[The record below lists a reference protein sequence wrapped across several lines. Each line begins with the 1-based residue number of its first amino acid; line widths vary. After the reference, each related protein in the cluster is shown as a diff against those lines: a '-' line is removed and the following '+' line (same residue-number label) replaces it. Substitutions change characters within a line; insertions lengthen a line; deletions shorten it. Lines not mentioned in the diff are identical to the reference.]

1 MSSASSQSTLSTPNR
16 AGSEDSEDDIELA
29 RGMAETDLKSE
40 EEEILCNYSDKLLL
54 DGVSEDAGDADGG
67 EMVTTEMVQDGDAVV
82 RLISLPKPKPAQ
94 ASWPATK
101 VRFYVGGRL
110 IEKEVFFGQDQGKE
124 EKEVTE
130 QEEDTE
136 GESEEEEE
144 EHSEE
149 FGKCINFSLYTLVS
163 TLSSP
168 TDFSSLAPDDSY
180 SSLTDYLVS
189 LEKKKVACADGGG
202 GGATTEDEDKKI
214 VDKAA
219 VTAGAVSSFNLITSS
234 KSSQPSAEE

>member
-1 MSSASSQSTLSTPNR
+1 MSSTSPQSTSSTPNR

-40 EEEILCNYSDKLLL
+40 EEEILCNYGDKLLL
-54 DGVSEDAGDADGG
+54 DGVSEDAGDADEG

-110 IEKEVFFGQDQGKE
+110 IEKEVFSGQDQGKE
-124 EKEVTE
+124 VKEGTE

-136 GESEEEEE
+136 GKSEEEEE

-149 FGKCINFSLYTLVS
+149 F
-163 TLSSP
+163 
-168 TDFSSLAPDDSY
+168 DFSSLAPDDSY

-189 LEKKKVACADGGG
+189 LEKKKVACAGGGG

-219 VTAGAVSSFNLITSS
+219 DTAGAVSSFNLITSP
-234 KSSQPSAEE
+234 KFSQPSAEE

>member
-1 MSSASSQSTLSTPNR
+1 
-16 AGSEDSEDDIELA
+16 
-29 RGMAETDLKSE
+29 MAETDLKSE
-40 EEEILCNYSDKLLL
+40 EEEILCNYGDKLLL

-82 RLISLPKPKPAQ
+82 RLMSLPKPKPTQ

-110 IEKEVFFGQDQGKE
+110 IEKEVFSGQDQGKE
-124 EKEVTE
+124 VKEGTE

-136 GESEEEEE
+136 GESEEEE

-149 FGKCINFSLYTLVS
+149 FGKCINFSLCTRVS

-189 LEKKKVACADGGG
+189 LEKKKVVCAG

-219 VTAGAVSSFNLITSS
+219 ITAGAVSSFNLITSS

>member
-40 EEEILCNYSDKLLL
+40 EEEILCNYGDKLLL

-82 RLISLPKPKPAQ
+82 RLMSLPKPKPTQ

-110 IEKEVFFGQDQGKE
+110 IEKEVFSGQDQGKE
-124 EKEVTE
+124 VKEGTE

-136 GESEEEEE
+136 GESEE
-144 EHSEE
+144 
-149 FGKCINFSLYTLVS
+149 FGKCINFSLCTRVS

-219 VTAGAVSSFNLITSS
+219 DTAGAVSSFNLITSS